1 MTEELK
7 GDELDAILDD
17 LHRRMDRLRVLY
29 EQYFLGIE
37 KIPPYQ
43 VQKDVVRIVYRLQ
56 QAKLKGTSQKFRFQA
71 LIQKFNA
78 QRAYWART
86 MREIE
91 EGTYRRQ
98 TFRAENRKRKE
109 SMRSAGDLT
118 TADYQAINMV
128 KDSMGEEAAAQAEAE
143 RRAARSH
150 ALNDAANDFLKEL
163 GVAPTPAAAPAAGS
177 AAPAPATAAAEPRKP
192 APDIRG
198 MTADEVAR
206 KRAMLEELRNRVK
219 SGSAGPI
226 RREEAAAAAARDP
239 DREVFERLVATKRRL
254 NEATDA
260 LSFDSVKQGLE
271 AQRERVRA
279 KHGVSRVEF
288 DVVERDG
295 KAFLKPIPV
304 KE

>member
-78 QRAYWART
+78 QRSYWTRT

-143 RRAARSH
+143 RRASRSS

-163 GVAPTPAAAPAAGS
+163 GAAPTPAAAPA
-177 AAPAPATAAAEPRKP
+177 PAEPRKP

-226 RREEAAAAAARDP
+226 RRDEAAAAAARDP
-239 DREVFERLVATKRRL
+239 DREVFDRLVATKRRL

-260 LSFDSVKQGLE
+260 LSYESVKQGLE

-279 KHGVSRVEF
+279 KHGVARVDF